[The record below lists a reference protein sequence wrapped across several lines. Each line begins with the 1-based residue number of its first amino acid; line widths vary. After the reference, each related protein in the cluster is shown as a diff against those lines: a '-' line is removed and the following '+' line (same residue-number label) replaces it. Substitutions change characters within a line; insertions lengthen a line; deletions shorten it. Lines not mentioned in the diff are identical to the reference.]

1 MIDLLEKHRTIAER
15 HARMLA
21 AGANAV
27 GLTNEKILSPT
38 RAVIDGRETI
48 LAGTNNY
55 MGLTFDADCI
65 KAGQE
70 AMAKFGTGTTGS
82 RIANGTYALHKQLE
96 AELAKFLNR
105 KHCIVFT
112 TGYKANLG
120 MLAGLAGP
128 KDTIYLDAD
137 SHSSIYDGCTLSGA
151 RLVRFRHNDA
161 TDLDKRLARSEGEEG
176 GRLVVVEG
184 IYSMMGD
191 RAPLA
196 DFVAVKK
203 RHGFQLLAD
212 EAHSFGVLGPH
223 GRGLADE
230 AGLEDEVD
238 FVVGTFS
245 KSVGAI
251 GGFVRG
257 VHGDLGERQG
267 ERRRHDLDVGPGP
280 ETPGL
285 ALGQGQHDL
294 LDQRRDGSGQADDAR
309 PGFREQQ
316 IRGHGDRQIVAHHHL
331 AGEADAVRYVGLAQR
346 RPLNRQN
353 VPGAGYGH
361 PAQPTGAGPTTAC
374 GQMHAAMFQCAQQF
388 FPEAGVQDP
397 LAVHGDAREPPGH
410 QHRPG
415 AQYDEG
421 QRHDQSGEHRTAEKD
436 LRHRR
441 LIRTPVRQRWQTP
454 ST

>member
-1 MIDLLEKHRTIAER
+1 MIDLLEKHRSIAER
-15 HARMLA
+15 HARMMA

-27 GLTNEKILSPT
+27 GLTNEQILSPT
-38 RAVIDGRETI
+38 RAVINGRETI

-55 MGLTFDADCI
+55 MGITFDADCI

-112 TGYKANLG
+112 TGYQANLG

-151 RLVRFRHNDA
+151 KLVRFRHNDA

-196 DFVAVKK
+196 DFVEVKK
-203 RHGFQLLAD
+203 KRGFQLLAD

-230 AGLEDEVD
+230 AGLEDDVD

-251 GGFVRG
+251 GGFGAGNHPLFETLRYAMRPYMFTASSSPASIATSLAAVRK
-257 VHGDLGERQG
+257 LAAEP
-267 ERRRHDLDVGPGP
+267 ERRERLRANSARLFAGFKGLGLDMGCDTVSPVIAVKCP
-280 ETPGL
+280 DEPSTIAMWN
-285 ALGQGQHDL
+285 ALL
-294 LDQRRDGSGQADDAR
+294 
-309 PGFREQQ
+309 
-316 IRGHGDRQIVAHHHL
+316 
-331 AGEADAVRYVGLAQR
+331 
-346 RPLNRQN
+346 
-353 VPGAGYGH
+353 
-361 PAQPTGAGPTTAC
+361 
-374 GQMHAAMFQCAQQF
+374 
-388 FPEAGVQDP
+388 EAGVYVNIA
-397 LAVHGDAREPPGH
+397 LPPGTPNKQCLLRCSVSAAH
-410 QHRPG
+410 TH
-415 AQYDEG
+415 
-421 QRHDQSGEHRTAEKD
+421 GEIDRIVELFGEVVAAGHAKQAARG
-436 LRHRR
+436 
-441 LIRTPVRQRWQTP
+441 
-454 ST
+454 